1 MMRLLFTCMGTSE
14 PVRGYHDGPMLHIIR
29 HYRPEVICVFL
40 SGEAA
45 ALDGCGARLDTV
57 LSHIQNNWGGYS
69 PELRV
74 VRTQIDDPSD
84 MDAVGAPITEAV
96 AALTAEFPDG
106 EVLLNLSSGTPQ
118 MKIALA
124 FLAADLRRS
133 MRGIQVK
140 NFERASGTT
149 ERTNAPDYSVADELE
164 CNEDEAPDAPN
175 RCSEPELM
183 HLQRQKIKEQILT
196 LLETRDYSAICAM
209 KNTMPEQLKAL
220 VGHLDARDR
229 MQDKAARNFAQNLK
243 LPFSLYPIR
252 TGAPRSDY
260 AEVSEAYLVLLNRSH
275 RQQYEEMILRLNPLV
290 VRLELQLLKTV
301 LAEQNLCLDDVISRP
316 YSRRPRFVPDM
327 LATKLP
333 EVYRGVCAYFG
344 DPLRESDVS
353 MELCYRILENLP
365 NVPAEALTVL
375 KSCNLLNESCRNE
388 LAHQLTAVT
397 AEQITAACG
406 MQPAQLLS
414 QVGKLIAAIYPE
426 CDPALFT
433 IYKRCGDYIKS
444 RIL

>member
-1 MMRLLFTCMGTSE
+1 
-14 PVRGYHDGPMLHIIR
+14 
-29 HYRPEVICVFL
+29 
-40 SGEAA
+40 
-45 ALDGCGARLDTV
+45 
-57 LSHIQNNWGGYS
+57 
-69 PELRV
+69 
-74 VRTQIDDPSD
+74 

-183 HLQRQKIKEQILT
+183 HMQRQRAKEQLLT
-196 LLETRDYSAICAM
+196 LLDVRDYSAIYTM
-209 KNTMPEQLKAL
+209 KNLPNQLKAL
-220 VGHLDARDR
+220 IGHLDARDK
-229 MQDKAARNFAQNLK
+229 MQSEAARNYAQNLK
-243 LPFSLYPIR
+243 LPFSLYPVR

-290 VRLELQLLKTV
+290 VRLELQLMKTV
-301 LAEQNLCLDDVISRP
+301 LAGKNLRLGE
-316 YSRRPRFVPDM
+316 
-327 LATKLP
+327 KLTHMGQ
-333 EVYRGVCAYFG
+333 RTTRAKLMSYF
-344 DPLRESDVS
+344 S
-353 MELCYRILENLP
+353 
-365 NVPAEALTVL
+365 AEAQRRGGYEFDIPFSRQQLADYLGVERSGLSLELGKMRDEGLLDFHKSHFLL
-375 KSCNLLNESCRNE
+375 K
-388 LAHQLTAVT
+388 A
-397 AEQITAACG
+397 
-406 MQPAQLLS
+406 
-414 QVGKLIAAIYPE
+414 PE
-426 CDPALFT
+426 TDGLPPSA
-433 IYKRCGDYIKS
+433 R
-444 RIL
+444 